1 MLVRI
6 NSVCAT
12 SQKNRSNAC
21 MIKDSE
27 HSGAFA
33 FGKKQMQSESN
44 LSLIVDYLHLLNHT
58 RYAR

>member
-1 MLVRI
+1 
-6 NSVCAT
+6 
-12 SQKNRSNAC
+12 

>member
-1 MLVRI
+1 
-6 NSVCAT
+6 
-12 SQKNRSNAC
+12 

-27 HSGAFA
+27 HSGGAY
-33 FGKKQMQSESN
+33 GKKQMQSESN